1 MVNGFDPLAVPPP
14 EIELLSLAGQ
24 QLSGDLIPR
33 TYDHREIMYSDMAE
47 DLTPRQQEAVE
58 AGPGLLA
65 RAASMPL
72 GFLAYAA
79 GTIDKPFAA
88 MRGLLAGHPEQL
100 SLLLPFGESWLKPA
114 YESIGIKIPEKHITG
129 REMLEAQGLAPPNIE
144 GFHPILNPTDAVFDV
159 LGLAADLLVTPPF
172 LPGIGGLTAKGKTA
186 FGLAKKITPEA
197 ETLAKAASGVTK
209 AIPETAAETFLNV
222 AERRNPAVTLAGKF
236 REIGRGERSVVGLYP
251 MWPWNKLLSPIEPT
265 GISTAIPEA
274 TAVSPGVRAARS
286 LFDWSTMGQT
296 SRVGQNSA
304 QVISENTHQL
314 RSAALNLSVLADEY
328 NAGMANSFS
337 KIAQYAELGGG
348 DTVKLTFEHLAR
360 FIAENHHLKKRTDL
374 EFADEVIRRL
384 MPRAPAEATAMEH
397 ANIQKWVMDYR
408 DFVEN
413 SMLKPATELFET
425 NLKLGYPYGY
435 LADTVNDYFPR
446 YLAEGIM
453 KKGEEAYG
461 IKALQPAMKSR
472 EFGYKNNPGGA
483 LSSELAAN
491 DSILAAPVAE
501 STTPAGYTTHT
512 TGPNG
517 AWWQKDEWVVTPN
530 GKTGRIVGFSQDG
543 ALVKSIA
550 GEPEEFL
557 LSKLN
562 RRGAAG
568 PANRLDFFKPTG
580 MTIMEQQEAALERLE
595 YAGAETADLIG
606 LKGKQKWFKARQA
619 MMVDR
624 YHRPFWEPSDPDAM
638 EVFFTHPDTQKSLRA
653 AAKIKAPPKPTEQ
666 WLKDHPDKATEIH
679 FRDYL
684 TGKGLSKKTAASVIE
699 HMRDY
704 GGTSAATLKKIGQFR
719 GETPTV
725 YETGLPNQ
733 LWKYMNS
740 QADRAATLAGVYDG
754 LLSSITVH
762 DPKRNIVSILKNV
775 FFGGEDPGGIS
786 LEEVYGSLGVKRGDK
801 IEKLRPVGLETLINA
816 WKAKNPEA
824 AAIAEEIRAAREAAG
839 PTIFRGETEA
849 KEPVSLASV
858 LRVPVEV
865 QHTLQNILTL
875 SSSPKDYL
883 PFEKMVRQYTSW
895 FSRWVTGPRL
905 AFHMRNKTGDMVR
918 LATADAPWTAADI
931 FRNDSVFWKGVHGK
945 LPGPIPYADEVNFI
959 GDAMDS
965 VRHSDISLMDP
976 ASKLLHQP
984 GVPMGGFPNVLAA
997 LKTPWKGWTNIESY
1011 KPWMKLGPTPLGEE
1025 VVHPVLKAGERMFR
1039 LVEASSKYAAYAS
1052 AREGGMNPGQAM
1064 AMVKRVMYDYCVDE
1078 KTQILTQRGWLYR
1091 DSLRV
1096 GDMALTLNPTTNDI
1110 EWRRVDRIHSF
1121 PFSGELTRWS
1131 RRVDALT
1138 SDNHRWLAK
1147 GSGKRG
1153 GHWSVRNKNAKTHFV
1168 TTAELNARP
1177 KKRIILGGGNPPQA
1191 QPGKI
1196 YSDSFVELA
1205 GWVITEGH
1213 YHTQNRC
1220 GVFVAQSYRHNPQY
1234 VARISKLRKHF
1245 ANQGCTAT
1253 EHKIRDK
1260 GWGPIHTFYF
1270 GSGIGDKIRE
1280 ILPDKQLPPDFLLAL
1295 TPDQLRLLYD
1305 TLMAGDGH
1313 RPERGTDAFAQVDQ
1327 GRVDSFQM
1335 LCSML
1340 GKRTNAKS
1348 YANLCTRVA
1357 VYKATEAWFSQK
1369 TWKRRISKEFYDGTL
1384 WCPETKNST
1393 WMARRG
1399 GYTYWTGNSTMSP
1412 FEKRVMQPTMMFYGW
1427 FRSNIAYMLPR
1438 IAFQWPSKVAQ
1449 TTRALGRLPAQSGEI
1464 MPTWLQ
1470 ETFAI
1475 PLPTGETADGKTEVI
1490 RNFGLPM
1497 EDLAFFG
1504 PTVHE
1509 TLMKAIAKT
1518 NPIIKGIYTAASGKD
1533 PFTDQVVAQKGGGM
1547 LGQLALGVTP
1557 AGVYLNN
1564 AKKLFPPDAD
1574 AVPSWGEG
1582 LMRVLDASTG
1592 INVGH
1597 YNLKMQ
1603 SLRDLQKQLH
1613 GELESTKNVRFY
1625 ERPYIPPRFGEPPP
1639 ETEKKIGEYRTLG
1652 TLMTMYGG
1660 MPRPVPRQTSNIL
1673 GE

>member
-1 MVNGFDPLAVPPP
+1 MNGFDQVPQLDM
-14 EIELLSLAGQ
+14 ELPSLAGQ

-47 DLTPRQQEAVE
+47 DLTPRQQEAVQ

-100 SLLLPFGESWLKPA
+100 SLLLPFSESKLKPL
-114 YESIGIKIPEKHITG
+114 YESIGIHIPDEHIMG
-129 REMLEAQGLAPPNIE
+129 RQVLESWGVAPPNVE

-159 LGLAADLLVTPPF
+159 LGLAADILITPPF

-186 FGLAKKITPEA
+186 FGLAKKIAQEA

-236 REIGRGERSVVGLYP
+236 REIGRGERSAIGLHP
-251 MWPWNKLLSPIEPT
+251 MWPWNKFLSPIDSGGWIPPT
-265 GISTAIPEA
+265 PEIPI
-274 TAVSPGVRAARS
+274 VSPGARAARS

-328 NAGMANSFS
+328 NAGMGNSFS

-360 FIAENHHLKKRTDL
+360 FIAENHHLKKRTEM

-397 ANIQKWVMDYR
+397 ASIQKWIMDYR

-435 LADTVNDYFPR
+435 LADTVNDFFPR

-491 DSILAAPVAE
+491 DSILAAPVAK

-517 AWWQKDEWVVTPN
+517 EWWQKDEWVVTPN
-530 GKTGRIVGFSQDG
+530 GKTGRIVGFSQEG
-543 ALVKSIA
+543 ALVKPIA

-557 LSKLN
+557 LSELN

-568 PANRLDFFKPTG
+568 PANRLDFMQPTG
-580 MTIMEQQEAALERLE
+580 MTVMEQEEAALARLD
-595 YAGAETADLIG
+595 YVGYPTDNLIG
-606 LKGKQKWFKARQA
+606 LRGKQKWFKARQH
-619 MMVDR
+619 MMVER
-624 YHRPFWEPSDPDAM
+624 YHVPFVDPSDPDAI
-638 EVFFTHPDTQKSLRA
+638 EVFFTHPDTQKALRA
-653 AAKIKAPPKPTEQ
+653 AAKAKSS
-666 WLKDHPDKATEIH
+666 KDPAKEIETH

-684 TGKGLSKKTAASVIE
+684 TGKGLSKKTTASVIE

-719 GETPTV
+719 GETPTL

-740 QADRAATLAGVYDG
+740 QADRTATLAGVHDG

-762 DPKRNIVSILKNV
+762 DPKRNVVSILKNV

-801 IEKLRPVGLETLINA
+801 LEKLRPVGLKTVVDA

-824 AAIAEEIRAAREAAG
+824 AAIAEEIRVAKETAG
-839 PTIFRGETEA
+839 PTIFRGEMEA

-865 QHTLQNILTL
+865 QNTLQKILTL

-918 LATADAPWTAADI
+918 LATADAPWTTADI
-931 FRNDSVFWKGVHGK
+931 FRNDAIFWKGVHGK
-945 LPGPIPYADEVNFI
+945 GPIPYADEVNFI

-965 VRHSDISLMDP
+965 VRHSDISLIDP

-984 GVPMGGFPNVLAA
+984 GIPVGGFPNVLAA

-1011 KPWMKLGPTPLGEE
+1011 KPWMKAGPTPLGEE

-1064 AMVKRVMYDYCVDE
+1064 AMVKRVMYDY
-1078 KTQILTQRGWLYR
+1078 
-1091 DSLRV
+1091 
-1096 GDMALTLNPTTNDI
+1096 
-1110 EWRRVDRIHSF
+1110 
-1121 PFSGELTRWS
+1121 
-1131 RRVDALT
+1131 
-1138 SDNHRWLAK
+1138 
-1147 GSGKRG
+1147 
-1153 GHWSVRNKNAKTHFV
+1153 
-1168 TTAELNARP
+1168 
-1177 KKRIILGGGNPPQA
+1177 
-1191 QPGKI
+1191 
-1196 YSDSFVELA
+1196 
-1205 GWVITEGH
+1205 
-1213 YHTQNRC
+1213 
-1220 GVFVAQSYRHNPQY
+1220 
-1234 VARISKLRKHF
+1234 
-1245 ANQGCTAT
+1245 
-1253 EHKIRDK
+1253 
-1260 GWGPIHTFYF
+1260 
-1270 GSGIGDKIRE
+1270 
-1280 ILPDKQLPPDFLLAL
+1280 
-1295 TPDQLRLLYD
+1295 
-1305 TLMAGDGH
+1305 
-1313 RPERGTDAFAQVDQ
+1313 
-1327 GRVDSFQM
+1327 
-1335 LCSML
+1335 
-1340 GKRTNAKS
+1340 
-1348 YANLCTRVA
+1348 
-1357 VYKATEAWFSQK
+1357 
-1369 TWKRRISKEFYDGTL
+1369 
-1384 WCPETKNST
+1384 
-1393 WMARRG
+1393 
-1399 GYTYWTGNSTMSP
+1399 STMSP
-1412 FEKRVMQPTMMFYGW
+1412 WEKRIAQPTMMFYGW

-1449 TTRALGRLPAQSGEI
+1449 TTRALGRLPAQSDEV

-1475 PLPTGETADGKTEVI
+1475 PLPTGKTADGKTEVI

-1533 PFTDQVVAQKGGGM
+1533 PFTDQVVAQKPGGM

-1564 AKKLFPPDAD
+1564 AKKLFPPEAETI
-1574 AVPSWGEG
+1574 VPSWGEG

-1592 INVGH
+1592 INVGK

-1625 ERPYIPPRFGEPPP
+1625 ERPYVPPRFGEPPP

-1652 TLMTMYGG
+1652 TLMTLYGG
-1660 MPRPVPRQTSNIL
+1660 VPRPVPRQTSNLL